1 MGQCGKSLSD
11 DAGDTELLNSDES
24 PLAVED
30 ISPYTMEDR
39 QRLRKLHGL
48 GGDQDGMSTK

>member
-1 MGQCGKSLSD
+1 MRNSYE
-11 DAGDTELLNSDES
+11 AGDIGLLNSDES